1 MSSNNFNVTAE
12 DVRKLEAQEAKYH
25 GGKPPSMAEG
35 SDAAA
40 LKVSNPITSHFAV
53 TLTTNILAP

>member
-1 MSSNNFNVTAE
+1 MSDKNFHVTSE

-25 GGKPPSMAEG
+25 GGKPPGMAEG

-40 LKVSNPITSHFAV
+40 LKVSHQP
-53 TLTTNILAP
+53 